1 MRGVETEGCFQLPA
15 GGAVVEC
22 HYAYMYAV
30 TAVSPA
36 SL

>member
-1 MRGVETEGCFQLPA
+1 MRGVETEGRFHLPA
-15 GGAVVEC
+15 GGAIVEC

-30 TAVSPA
+30 TAESPA